1 MVKVR
6 DKESEQLKLC
16 ALQAALELR
25 LYVQLDDSPF
35 LSKRRIE
42 EGSTLI
48 ALPEGPAKISADFD
62 SMPTVYKECLAFVS
76 QGEVSHVLQAL
87 HQCRVIPIFAAQCY
101 AGVENLL
108 SI

>member
-1 MVKVR
+1 MT
-6 DKESEQLKLC
+6 
-16 ALQAALELR
+16 
-25 LYVQLDDSPF
+25 
-35 LSKRRIE
+35 RRFFRNGE
-42 EGSTLI
+42 FEKGSTLI

-62 SMPTVYKECLAFVS
+62 SMPTVYKKCLAFVS

-101 AGVENLL
+101 AGIENLL